1 MSRFL
6 DIHGC
11 QGTLTTVATV
21 RTTTELGFAVRNARR
36 SRGWTQAALADAA
49 GISRQTLI
57 NLERGNPHGEIGVA
71 FRVLAA
77 LGLAAGIVDVQ
88 SPTSGALDALLD
100 DLGGGDG

>member
-1 MSRFL
+1 MYAYL
-6 DIHGC
+6 YIHGC
-11 QGTLTTVATV
+11 RGTLTTVVTV
-21 RTTTELGFAVRNARR
+21 RTTTELGFAIRNARR
-36 SRGWTQAALADAA
+36 SRGWTQAVLADAA

-77 LGLAAGIVDVQ
+77 LGLAADIVDVQ
-88 SPTSGALDALLD
+88 PRTSGVLDALLD